1 MKMCCGVKNLT
12 KYRAKFLELIEQL
25 QPKPEYLRLF
35 RAIVLDVWKKRQSEA
50 TKLAVTLQSRVD

>member
-1 MKMCCGVKNLT
+1 MKMLWCQESLT

-35 RAIVLDVWKKRQSEA
+35 GAIVLDVWKKRQSEA
-50 TKLAVTLQSRVD
+50 TKLGVTLQSRAD